1 MFEKLLRFFVENS
14 RLNYFLFVLIFLTGA
29 VLYTKTP
36 KEIFPSFELDMVSVN
51 GHYAGASIDMLNKM
65 AVMEIEQELKN
76 IDGIDKMATI
86 IFAGKFNIILELE
99 KRVDKYNT
107 AEKVKNVIAL
117 TKQYLPG
124 DMDEPVVKVLEVKR
138 DLMRVAVS
146 SKNASHAAIIEAAN
160 RLKDKVSSLKN
171 ISEVTIYGN
180 SDKYYDIHLDTQK
193 IRAHGL
199 DESSIVATLTGL
211 SYIFPV
217 GMIEESDAKHFYLS
231 TNNGPKD
238 AQKMLQ
244 SQLTIAGR
252 TLYLKDIATVSK
264 RYEDSATLYSIDTQ
278 HAVDVSIKQSE
289 KGNAIELAKKIRKI
303 VSALNQNNEKI
314 HYTIHSDR

>member
-65 AVMEIEQELKN
+65 AVKEIEQELKN

-86 IFAGKFNIILELE
+86 ISAGKFNIILELE

-117 TKQYLPG
+117 TKQYLPS
-124 DMDEPVVKVLEVKR
+124 DMDDPVVKVLEVKR

-160 RLKDKVSSLKN
+160 RLKN
-171 ISEVTIYGN
+171 C
-180 SDKYYDIHLDTQK
+180 
-193 IRAHGL
+193 
-199 DESSIVATLTGL
+199 
-211 SYIFPV
+211 
-217 GMIEESDAKHFYLS
+217 
-231 TNNGPKD
+231 
-238 AQKMLQ
+238 
-244 SQLTIAGR
+244 
-252 TLYLKDIATVSK
+252 
-264 RYEDSATLYSIDTQ
+264 
-278 HAVDVSIKQSE
+278 
-289 KGNAIELAKKIRKI
+289 
-303 VSALNQNNEKI
+303 
-314 HYTIHSDR
+314 